1 MSGQRPLKAGCKRM
15 VPKCAKLMG
24 MSGMLLILL
33 KRGSVGKKCCQ
44 NTWKRHFCAILRRP
58 TNKSTGCKAARQVGL
73 DSNSDQ
79 ASRCM
84 YVSELCG
91 I

>member
-1 MSGQRPLKAGCKRM
+1 MSGRRPLRAGCKRM
-15 VPKCAKLMG
+15 VLKCAKLMG
-24 MSGMLLILL
+24 MSDKLLILR
-33 KRGSVGKKCCQ
+33 KRDSVGKKCCQ
-44 NTWKRHFCAILRRP
+44 NTWERLFCAILRRP
-58 TNKSTGCKAARQVGL
+58 TSKSARCKAARQVGL